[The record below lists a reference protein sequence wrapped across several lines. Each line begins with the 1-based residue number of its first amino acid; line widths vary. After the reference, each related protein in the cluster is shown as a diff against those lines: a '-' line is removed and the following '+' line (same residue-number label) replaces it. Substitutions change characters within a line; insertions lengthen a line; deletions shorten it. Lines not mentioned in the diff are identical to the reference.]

1 MWRCI
6 CGIEE
11 SLASSEALSC
21 RSTTGKYLVA
31 GLSEQLA
38 QYGQL
43 VVQLI
48 DQYPDKETQ
57 LQVRDEHLKLLE
69 DLKVKLCEN
78 EEALLEKTQLVDVLQ
93 KKLNRNNRD
102 LALLEDF
109 NKKLW
114 EREEELRET
123 TEHVK
128 VLQTKLERKN
138 CVIMELVEDV
148 RKLEDKNED
157 LDNQYYAEDYASHIK
172 ICGLRATHKA
182 ELTNLK
188 EQVTLLY
195 QEAARSEESSL
206 SMEASYL
213 SKIGQIQEELDN
225 VQLVSAQ
232 KLLLEHKDAEIDYEE
247 EDDQLYLK
255 VNWPQYVEAQNE
267 KLQKILETY
276 EEQYQNMQI
285 SESESAE
292 ELVKW
297 QETDYKPTT
306 SHDNNEWTVMELKMN
321 QVEEKKED
329 LISELQ
335 ELEEEVGDLQ
345 IQGQGQGWTTQA
357 TAGQKLMEKEEL
369 ESMQQSTQQE
379 RREQDPSC
387 KNELA
392 ELRHVRPAL
401 GSKPLKTKHTRNMR
415 RLLRMTQLK
424 RWWWH

>member
-21 RSTTGKYLVA
+21 RSTTGNYLVA

-38 QYGQL
+38 QYEQL

-69 DLKVKLCEN
+69 DLKVKLREN

-109 NKKLW
+109 NEKLW

-128 VLQTKLERKN
+128 VLQKKLERMN

-148 RKLEDKNED
+148 RKLEDENED
-157 LDNQYYAEDYASHIK
+157 LDNKYYAEDYASYIK

-188 EQVTLLY
+188 GKHSTRLCKIREKHA
-195 QEAARSEESSL
+195 QETSQKDQCCL
-206 SMEASYL
+206 
-213 SKIGQIQEELDN
+213 
-225 VQLVSAQ
+225 QL
-232 KLLLEHKDAEIDYEE
+232 HKDLQLLRPHARFCAPLAEQATGSLNYFSE
-247 EDDQLYLK
+247 
-255 VNWPQYVEAQNE
+255 W
-267 KLQKILETY
+267 KI
-276 EEQYQNMQI
+276 N
-285 SESESAE
+285 
-292 ELVKW
+292 
-297 QETDYKPTT
+297 
-306 SHDNNEWTVMELKMN
+306 
-321 QVEEKKED
+321 
-329 LISELQ
+329 
-335 ELEEEVGDLQ
+335 ELEGNYS
-345 IQGQGQGWTTQA
+345 
-357 TAGQKLMEKEEL
+357 KL
-369 ESMQQSTQQE
+369 T
-379 RREQDPSC
+379 C
-387 KNELA
+387 
-392 ELRHVRPAL
+392 
-401 GSKPLKTKHTRNMR
+401 
-415 RLLRMTQLK
+415 
-424 RWWWH
+424 